1 MKYYKK
7 IGLGACGL
15 LIISCFLPWT
25 YYADINKSFTGFYTE
40 QNMYGKPAMFFVFI
54 AIVSAAL
61 IYSDKLWAKRTL
73 IFLVALSIG
82 YLIKTY
88 VLYTSCYNAY
98 CPEKRYGLYVLIFST
113 LLLTAVAVFPDGKIM
128 DDKEAPTEE
137 TVTGKE

>member
-1 MKYYKK
+1 MKYYKT
-7 IGLGACGL
+7 IGLTACVL

-25 YYADINKSFTGFYTE
+25 YYADINKNFTGFYTE

-61 IYSDKLWAKRTL
+61 IYADKLWAKRTH
-73 IFLVALSIG
+73 IFLIALSIG

-113 LLLTAVAVFPDGKIM
+113 LLLTAVAVFPDIKVN
-128 DDKEAPTEE
+128 DDKDAQTEE
-137 TVTGKE
+137 PQ

>member
-25 YYADINKSFTGFYTE
+25 YYADINKTFTGFYTE

-128 DDKEAPTEE
+128 DDKEAPAEE
-137 TVTGKE
+137 TVIEKE

>member
-1 MKYYKK
+1 MKYYKT
-7 IGLGACGL
+7 IGLSACVL

-25 YYADINKSFTGFYTE
+25 YYADINKNFTGFYTE
-40 QNMYGKPAMFFVFI
+40 KNMYGKPAMFFVFI
-54 AIVSAAL
+54 AIVSALL
-61 IYSDKLWAKRTL
+61 IYADKLWAKRTL

-128 DDKEAPTEE
+128 DDKEAPAEEIVTE
-137 TVTGKE
+137 KK

>member
-1 MKYYKK
+1 
-7 IGLGACGL
+7 
-15 LIISCFLPWT
+15 
-25 YYADINKSFTGFYTE
+25 
-40 QNMYGKPAMFFVFI
+40 MYGKPAMFFVFI

-128 DDKEAPTEE
+128 DDKEAPAEE

>member
-128 DDKEAPTEE
+128 DDKEAPAEE